1 MKPDRIPSI
10 KEIREVCQEARA
22 ELLRMQAELAAVRA
36 ERDTLGRRVLRLEL
50 ALSCAL
56 PILEAGE
63 PGGDAATV
71 AALVRAS
78 CDDVRLPRP
87 PRGKPRLHFI
97 NNDPF
102 RPVADIMAGE

>member
-1 MKPDRIPSI
+1 MTANPSTMSDNQI
-10 KEIREVCQEARA
+10 ALWARDEI
-22 ELLRMQAELAAVRA
+22 LRLKRKI
-36 ERDTLGRRVLRLEL
+36 LRLEL

-63 PGGDAATV
+63 PGGDGATV